1 MKTLEEQSLELIQEI
16 DKKLESNFLTLN
28 PDLGMSALK
37 EFMCLVTKISAT
49 ACLIRYR
56 EDQKLKESK

>member
-1 MKTLEEQSLELIQEI
+1 MKTLEEQALELIQEI

-28 PDLGMSALK
+28 PELGMAALK
-37 EFMCLVTKISAT
+37 EFMYLVTKISAT

-56 EDQKLKESK
+56 EEQKTKEGK